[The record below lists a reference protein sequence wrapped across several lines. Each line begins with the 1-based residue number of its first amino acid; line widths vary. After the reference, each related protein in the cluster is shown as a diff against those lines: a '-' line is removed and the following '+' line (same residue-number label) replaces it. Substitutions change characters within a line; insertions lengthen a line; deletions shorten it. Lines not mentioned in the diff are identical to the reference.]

1 MQLGPSAIPAVCTF
15 IAFILGMLCLFAGS
29 QKGILDGSADILTL
43 NTSQIGQASS
53 YGAVSSYG
61 ASDPARELGIYDF
74 YAIHVM
80 SYCEGYFKISDT
92 GAAIRNVTGCSN
104 RTVLFN
110 FDPTDVLSGEL
121 NDGVN
126 LSDINWSDAI
136 DDDFEVLSTTTKAM
150 AILYCIGTGAT
161 GVAVVAGAWL
171 VFTGGRTQAIAELLL
186 SMLGFIALGTSSAIA
201 TVMAMKFVD
210 LINRHGKAIDVSAT
224 RGDKF
229 LGMTWAAVGLLLVA
243 ILSSLLMVLGG
254 RPAAA
259 PPPADEPA
267 KEPAEE

>member
-1 MQLGPSAIPAVCTF
+1 
-15 IAFILGMLCLFAGS
+15 
-29 QKGILDGSADILTL
+29 
-43 NTSQIGQASS
+43 
-53 YGAVSSYG
+53 
-61 ASDPARELGIYDF
+61 
-74 YAIHVM
+74 M

-161 GVAVVAGAWL
+161 GLAVVAGAWL

-186 SMLGFIALGTSSAIA
+186 SMVSRDSPSTSSIILFRAFYRANMI
-201 TVMAMKFVD
+201 
-210 LINRHGKAIDVSAT
+210 SSCCCS
-224 RGDKF
+224 
-229 LGMTWAAVGLLLVA
+229 LG
-243 ILSSLLMVLGG
+243 SSLSGP
-254 RPAAA
+254 RRRSRRSWP
-259 PPPADEPA
+259 
-267 KEPAEE
+267 